1 MAFNPKQHLM
11 KVRGGA
17 EYLEVKW
24 RLVWFREDHPDWGI
38 ETKPVVVDTEKGFAI
53 FQAHV
58 YNAEGR
64 LIASGTKMET
74 ARDFGD
80 FVEKAETGSIG
91 RALAVCGYGTQFAP
105 EMEEGERI
113 VDAPVTRPARAE
125 AYSKSA
131 ASEHAAVVAERP
143 APARGAASRSDA
155 QEPNGSSPKPACST
169 PDCGAEL
176 TRGQADYSQKVYGRP
191 MCPACQ
197 KRHVRGEAPEAAA
210 A

>member
-24 RLVWFREDHPDWGI
+24 RLVWFREEHPDWGI
-38 ETKPVVVDTEKGFAI
+38 ETKPVVVDIEKGLAV

-64 LIASGTKMET
+64 LLASGTKMET

-105 EMEEGERI
+105 EMEEGDRI
-113 VDAPVTRPARAE
+113 VDAPIQPNGGSTPTVKPMAPP
-125 AYSKSA
+125 
-131 ASEHAAVVAERP
+131 AAVP
-143 APARGAASRSDA
+143 AQSGGRATPKAAA
-155 QEPNGSSPKPACST
+155 QPQAADSGKVGCST
-169 PDCGAEL
+169 PDCPAEL

-197 KRHVRGEAPEAAA
+197 KRHVRGETPEPAAA
-210 A
+210 